1 MGESPSHQL
10 FIEAAMIGPGWK
22 HVEVQIVGDGTGE
35 VAHLW
40 ERECSVQRR

>member
-10 FIEAAMIGPGWK
+10 FVEVAMIGPGWK

-35 VAHLW
+35 VTHLW